1 MTRDWLCAHIPHAGA
16 MCLLAGVESWDAQRI
31 VCRADSHRLADHPL
45 RSGGRLS
52 MVHGV
57 EYAAQAMAVHS
68 ALLAHS
74 AGKPAIGYLASVRDT
89 HWFRARLDD
98 VQADV
103 WVQAERISG
112 DERMVLYRFELTA
125 ERERLLT
132 GRASVLID
140 AGRVGTPMGAGGAS

>member
-1 MTRDWLCAHIPHAGA
+1 MTRDWLCGHIPHAGA

-74 AGKPAIGYLASVRDT
+74 TGKPAAGYLASVRET
-89 HWFRARLDD
+89 NWFRARFDD
-98 VQADV
+98 VQAEV
-103 WVQAERISG
+103 LVQAERLSG
-112 DERMVLYRFELTA
+112 DEQMVLYRFELTA
-125 ERERLLT
+125 ASECLLT
-132 GRASVLID
+132 GRASVLLD
-140 AGRVGTPMGAGGAS
+140 AGRASAPVVSGGAS